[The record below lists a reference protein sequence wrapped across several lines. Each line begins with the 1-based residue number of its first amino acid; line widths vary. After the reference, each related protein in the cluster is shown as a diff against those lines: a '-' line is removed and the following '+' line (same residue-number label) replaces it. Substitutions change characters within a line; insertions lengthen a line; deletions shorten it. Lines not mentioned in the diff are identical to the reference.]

1 MVDRRSH
8 AIPSRVARILWL
20 LPDPTGAHQPGGMD
34 PPKATFVSLAAMAEW
49 LQPLQGTAT
58 AWRAKVP
65 CSGCCRL
72 ADRILAHVRTSGGLF
87 FHAQPVSGLSRL
99 SLH

>member
-1 MVDRRSH
+1 
-8 AIPSRVARILWL
+8 
-20 LPDPTGAHQPGGMD
+20 MD

-58 AWRAKVP
+58 AWRAEVP

-72 ADRILAHVRTSGGLF
+72 ADRILAHVRHPAVQQALSNPYFDGLGLVRLYVP
-87 FHAQPVSGLSRL
+87 AQA
-99 SLH
+99 